1 MSNLTKTG
9 RVHLILKHEKWKNP
23 LHYSAIICSRKIL
36 SITNGMMQ
44 TKTNKD
50 GVGNQD
56 LFTLIMFYPGCL
68 FVVGLCCLHAHKELL
83 QLYHH
88 RKQCFTGSHRCQQM
102 YVVTS
107 TFMEAGKV

>member
-1 MSNLTKTG
+1 
-9 RVHLILKHEKWKNP
+9 
-23 LHYSAIICSRKIL
+23 
-36 SITNGMMQ
+36 MMQ
-44 TKTNKD
+44 TKTNMD

-56 LFTLIMFYPGCL
+56 L